1 MKQKAIF
8 IVFEGLSFDKK
19 KAETSFICK
28 NLDIYEIQK
37 MKIERNLFIT
47 YKLLFLKT
55 LNISLKLLIKYLMSL
70 K

>member
-19 KAETSFICK
+19 KAETSFNCK

-47 YKLLFLKT
+47 HKLLFLKT